1 MDNEK
6 SFLFMND
13 GNHLLLSDASG
24 SPGGD
29 ITSKFRTNMQPLYR
43 TNIKPMYGTNN
54 KPMYGTKI
62 NK

>member
-1 MDNEK
+1 
-6 SFLFMND
+6 MND

-62 NK
+62 NKG

>member
-6 SFLFMND
+6 SFLFRND
-13 GNHLLLSDASG
+13 GNHLHFSDASG
-24 SPGGD
+24 APGGD
-29 ITSKFRTNMQPLYR
+29 ITSKFRTNIKPLYR